1 MMILSG
7 KSSKGERLYMKGE
20 KPALAK
26 EWLEKGRHDFE
37 MAQLLY
43 REKGYTD
50 TIAFLIQQAVEKYLK
65 GFLIYHGWELKK
77 IHDLEALLSEAI
89 KFDRSFEGFLP
100 ACRKITEYYI
110 ESRYPLGFPVDYS
123 REEVKE
129 SLNIAEEIIA
139 KIKQAVE

>member
-1 MMILSG
+1 M
-7 KSSKGERLYMKGE
+7 KSN

-26 EWLEKGRHDFE
+26 EWLEKGKHDFE

-43 REKGYTD
+43 KEQGYTD
-50 TIAFLIQQAVEKYLK
+50 TIAFLIHQAVEKYLK
-65 GFLIYHGWELKK
+65 GFLIYHGWQLKK

-89 KFDRSFEGFLP
+89 KIEPSFENFIP

-123 REEVKE
+123 REEIKE
-129 SLNIAEEIIA
+129 SLDVARKIITKVQEIV
-139 KIKQAVE
+139 K